1 MVQKSL
7 ILRMCDDHIKTVV
20 ELLGSLQLVLVL
32 GLAVPEDVEVLPE
45 RVVIIIIRL

>member
-32 GLAVPEDVEVLPE
+32 GLAVPQHVEVLPE
-45 RVVIIIIRL
+45 RIIIIRL